1 MPDSHLTDVDRA
13 RAVQLL
19 ERTRD
24 ELAGAVEDL
33 SAAQW
38 NYQPTLDR
46 WSIGLI
52 VEHLGIVEQRLFG
65 QVERALARL
74 PNVRW
79 ASETTGKDQLVEKM
93 LTDRGT
99 PRQAPD
105 GVVPTGAVDRTTA
118 LQRFRERRATTI
130 AFAET
135 TREPLKAHTLDHH
148 RAAYGTL
155 NAYQWLI
162 YIPFHLQ
169 RHLAQIDE
177 IKGTPGYPHG

>member
-65 QVERALARL
+65 RPLSCNLARY
-74 PNVRW
+74 
-79 ASETTGKDQLVEKM
+79 KM
-93 LTDRGT
+93 SGLSC
-99 PRQAPD
+99 
-105 GVVPTGAVDRTTA
+105 
-118 LQRFRERRATTI
+118 
-130 AFAET
+130 
-135 TREPLKAHTLDHH
+135 
-148 RAAYGTL
+148 
-155 NAYQWLI
+155 
-162 YIPFHLQ
+162 
-169 RHLAQIDE
+169 
-177 IKGTPGYPHG
+177 